1 MESFRWLP
9 GLNHGIDF
17 GFALVSNLQDTVALQ
32 PSTFGQPVHDVLIR
46 ELNKK
51 YANRVLHDVG
61 LCVTVFDLTKCS
73 EGKVRY
79 GDGCLWHK
87 GRTHTW
93 PPYS

>member
-1 MESFRWLP
+1 MSVDSPRWLP
-9 GLNHGIDF
+9 GLNRDIDL
-17 GFALVSNLQDTVALQ
+17 GFAPVLHLQDTVALL

-79 GDGCLWHK
+79 GDGCLWYK
-87 GRTHTW
+87 GR
-93 PPYS
+93 PNG